1 MSNVSLINQFQ
12 KLIDSELMVLLIM
25 SGILLVIM
33 LTVAF
38 LCVKL
43 VQAVRRNSEKADRPP
58 KQKKEKTPKKSKR
71 EKAFHLE
78 EPPVPE
84 EPPKL
89 EEPPIPEET
98 PKPKKKKAEK
108 PEKQKR
114 HRGNRKDD
122 SSSEQLSNETLSEV
136 TDVMLEQK
144 ANHRPAPQKKKRDKL
159 MKAKRTSAFSLKRKA
174 KKLKVPTNVQKTI
187 PYDVVYEQDGI
198 IEIAPGLF
206 TKSYLLQDINYQIA
220 KQSEQDEM
228 FLKYGEFLNSF
239 DPSLRFQISIN
250 QRNIDM
256 ARFESET
263 MLPLKGDN
271 LDYLREER
279 NKIMKDKIREGR
291 NNMVKEKYLTV
302 LCKADSLE
310 AAQTVFS
317 RLDTEMNT
325 NISKIGNAQIT
336 PLTTPQRLEILH
348 DIYNIGSEGCFGN
361 NIEFDLDGNP
371 VFAKEKFLFGIMRR
385 QGLTTKDMIAPS
397 SFTFKSDY
405 GMIGDKYFR
414 ALFIRQLP
422 TYVNDAVLTELTKT
436 DCNMLTSLIFQPIEG
451 EQALKMAKYQIVNI
465 NANVVEK
472 QKQASKA
479 GYSTE
484 LISPDL
490 KDAAEEADS
499 LLRDLT
505 SKNQKLFYMTLVI
518 VHFADDLKT
527 LNSDTKTIQGIGRRL
542 LCNVKKLS
550 WQQENGLNT
559 ALPLCNNQLHVK
571 RTLTTEC
578 AAVFMPFDTQELN
591 EPTGMYYGIN
601 AVSHNLIR
609 MDRRQKKN
617 GNGFIFGTPGSG
629 KSMSAKE
636 SMLTVLL
643 STDDTV
649 LVLDPEG
656 EYAEMAELLD
666 GEVIRIA
673 AGGDTHINPFDIEMD
688 TDSDDDPITMK
699 SDFIVSLCETVLG
712 ERYGLTPTQR
722 TIIDRCVHSVYK
734 PYLDSFKD
742 GKYDESKLPTMVE
755 FWDQLRAQKGYD
767 ASVLAEGLELYVT
780 GSLNIFA
787 HRTNV
792 QYNKRFVIFDIK
804 DIGST
809 MKSMGMLVIL
819 DNIWNRI
826 MRGRRERKYTWFFA
840 DEIYLLF
847 KQNSSAEFLRNLWKR
862 ARKFYGIPT
871 GITQNV
877 SDLLEN
883 DIARTMISN
892 CEFIQML
899 NQAPLDRA
907 QLAEL
912 LNISDTQLSF
922 ITNASPGEGLIY
934 DGTVIVPFINKVPQD
949 TAEYEAMTTK
959 PAEVKAREA
968 RKEAERQKTEALAQK
983 AQQANDTPVL
993 PIVEKEQ
1000 ENTDEQAE

>member
-1 MSNVSLINQFQ
+1 MSNASLLKQLD
-12 KLIDSELMVLLIM
+12 KLVDSELMVVLIM

-38 LCVKL
+38 LCIKMI
-43 VQAVRRNSEKADRPP
+43 QALRQGGKDREDRVPKEQKEKPP
-58 KQKKEKTPKKSKR
+58 KKQKPEK
-71 EKAFHLE
+71 
-78 EPPVPE
+78 
-84 EPPKL
+84 PPKL
-89 EEPPIPEET
+89 EEPP
-98 PKPKKKKAEK
+98 KPKKQKPVKNKK
-108 PEKQKR
+108 PKQKKGFFLFR
-114 HRGNRKDD
+114 PFRKKKNAENDED
-122 SSSEQLSNETLSEV
+122 FLSNDALAEV
-136 TDVMLEQK
+136 TDVMVGQK
-144 ANHRPAPQKKKRDKL
+144 TQNRPSQPKKKKREKL
-159 MKAKRTSAFSLKRKA
+159 AKTKRTSASGVKRKA

-187 PYDVVYEQDGI
+187 PYEAVYEQDGI
-198 IEIAPGLF
+198 IEIAPGMF

-256 ARFESET
+256 ARFEAET
-263 MLPLKGDN
+263 MLPLKGDK

-310 AAQTVFS
+310 AAHTVFS
-317 RLDTEMNT
+317 RLDTEMST

-336 PLTTPQRLEILH
+336 SLSTSQRLEILH

-361 NIEFDLDGNP
+361 NIEFDLDGSP
-371 VFAKEKFLFGIMRR
+371 VFKKEKFRFDIMRR

-559 ALPLCNNQLHVK
+559 VLPLCNNQLHVK

-742 GKYDESKLPTMVE
+742 GKYDESKLPTMLE

-792 QYNKRFVIFDIK
+792 QYNKRFVVFDIK

-826 MRGRRERKYTWFFA
+826 MRGRKERKYTWFFA

-968 RKEAERQKTEALAQK
+968 RKEAERQKAAALAQK
-983 AQQANDTPVL
+983 EQQADDMSVL
-993 PIVEKEQ
+993 PMIETEY
-1000 ENTDEQAE
+1000 ENTDVQDD

>member
-1 MSNVSLINQFQ
+1 MSNVSLFHGLNE
-12 KLIDSELMVLLIM
+12 LLDSELMVLLIM
-25 SGILLVIM
+25 TGILLLIM

-43 VQAVRRNSEKADRPP
+43 FQTLRHSGGEKVEKPP
-58 KQKKEKTPKKSKR
+58 KVKKEKPPKPPKIKR
-71 EKAFHLE
+71 EKQPKLQA
-78 EPPVPE
+78 
-84 EPPKL
+84 PPKAKKRKIDKDFRKDNGYHKVHHPADGQEKL
-89 EEPPIPEET
+89 SNAAISEVTDIMLQQKSNNRPAA
-98 PKPKKKKAEK
+98 PKKKKREK
-108 PEKQKR
+108 LAKVKR
-114 HRGNRKDD
+114 
-122 SSSEQLSNETLSEV
+122 S
-136 TDVMLEQK
+136 
-144 ANHRPAPQKKKRDKL
+144 
-159 MKAKRTSAFSLKRKA
+159 SAFGVKLKA

-187 PYDVVYEQDGI
+187 PYEVVYEQDGI
-198 IEIAPGLF
+198 IEIAPGQF
-206 TKSYLLQDINYQIA
+206 TKSYLMQDINYQIA

-256 ARFESET
+256 ARFEAET
-263 MLPLKGDN
+263 MLPLRGDN

-279 NKIMKDKIREGR
+279 NKILKDKIREGR

-310 AAQTVFS
+310 AAHSIFS
-317 RLDTEMNT
+317 RLDTEMST
-325 NISKIGNAQIT
+325 NIAKIGNAQIT
-336 PLTTPQRLEILH
+336 PLSTPQRLEILH

-361 NIEFDLDGNP
+361 NVELDAEGNP
-371 VFAKEKFLFGIMRR
+371 VFGKQKFLFDIMRR

-405 GMIGDKYFR
+405 GMVGSKYFR

-422 TYVNDAVLTELTKT
+422 TYVNDAVLSELTKT

-490 KDAAEEADS
+490 KDAADEADS

-643 STDDTV
+643 NTDDTV

-688 TDSDDDPITMK
+688 TDSEDDPITMK

-722 TIIDRCVHSVYK
+722 TIIDRCVHMVYK

-742 GKYDESKLPTMVE
+742 GKFDEGKLPTMVD

-767 ASVLAEGLELYVT
+767 ASILAEGLELYVT

-792 QYNKRFVIFDIK
+792 QYNKRFVVFDIK

-847 KQNSSAEFLRNLWKR
+847 KQASSAEFLRNLWKR

-899 NQAPLDRA
+899 NQAPLDRV

-922 ITNASPGEGLIY
+922 ITNAGPGEGLIY

-968 RKEAERQKTEALAQK
+968 RKEAERQKAAMLAQK
-983 AQQANDTPVL
+983 ELEEVSPSMPAKIETEYKNTEAQ
-993 PIVEKEQ
+993 ES
-1000 ENTDEQAE
+1000 

>member
-1 MSNVSLINQFQ
+1 MSFASIFEEVQ
-12 KLIDSELMVLLIM
+12 KSMDSELMVLLVM
-25 SGILLVIM
+25 SGILLLIM
-33 LTVAF
+33 LSVAF
-38 LCVKL
+38 LCIKL
-43 VQAVRRNSEKADRPP
+43 VQAVRFSGKDKPP
-58 KQKKEKTPKKSKR
+58 KEPKVKKEKPPKPQKVKEPKAKKEKTPK
-71 EKAFHLE
+71 A
-78 EPPVPE
+78 
-84 EPPKL
+84 
-89 EEPPIPEET
+89 
-98 PKPKKKKAEK
+98 AK
-108 PEKQKR
+108 PEKRSKKKGFFLF
-114 HRGNRKDD
+114 RGKDRSLD
-122 SSSEQLSNETLSEV
+122 DGRLSNEALSEV
-136 TDVMLEQK
+136 TDILVEQK
-144 ANHRPAPQKKKRDKL
+144 DAHRPAPPKKQKREKL
-159 MKAKRTSAFSLKRKA
+159 AKAKRSSSLGVKRKA
-174 KKLKVPTNVQKTI
+174 RKLKVPTNVQKTI
-187 PYDVVYEQDGI
+187 PYEAVYESNGI
-198 IEIAPGLF
+198 IEIAPGQF
-206 TKSYLLQDINYQIA
+206 TKSYLMQDVNYQIA
-220 KQSEQDEM
+220 KQSEQDDM

-239 DPSLRFQISIN
+239 EPSLRFQITTN

-256 ARFESET
+256 ARFELET
-263 MLPLKGDN
+263 MLPLKGDK

-279 NKIMKDKIREGR
+279 NKILKDKIREGR

-310 AAQTVFS
+310 AAQTLFA
-317 RLDTEMNT
+317 RLDTEMT
-325 NISKIGNAQIT
+325 ANIAKIGNAQLQ
-336 PLTTPQRLEILH
+336 PLSTSQRLEILH
-348 DIYNIGSEGCFGN
+348 DIYNIGSEGLFGN
-361 NIEFDLDGNP
+361 NVELDAEGKP
-371 VFAKEKFLFGIMRR
+371 VFCKEKFVFDIMRR

-422 TYVNDAVLTELTKT
+422 TYVNDTVLSELTKT

-490 KDAAEEADS
+490 KDAADEADS

-527 LNSDTKTIQGIGRRL
+527 LNTDTKTIQGIGRRL

-643 STDDTV
+643 TTDDVV

-673 AGGDTHINPFDIEMD
+673 AGGDAHINPFDIEMD
-688 TDSDDDPITMK
+688 AGGEDDPITMK

-722 TIIDRCVHSVYK
+722 TIIDRCVHNVYK
-734 PYLDSFKD
+734 PYLDSFHD
-742 GKYDESKLPTMVE
+742 GKFDESKLPTMRE

-767 ASVLAEGLELYVT
+767 AATLAEGLELYVT

-792 QYNKRFVIFDIK
+792 QYSKRFVVFDIK

-826 MRGRRERKYTWFFA
+826 MQGRKERRYTWFFA

-877 SDLLEN
+877 SDLLES

-968 RKEAERQKTEALAQK
+968 RKEAERLKAEAMAAQ
-983 AQQANDTPVL
+983 
-993 PIVEKEQ
+993 
-1000 ENTDEQAE
+1000 NTKSAAAEMPGAPQPLEPAAPLSSD

>member
-1 MSNVSLINQFQ
+1 MLKETLPDALSNIINDDLMIFLILAGTLLLIALAVIFLFI
-12 KLIDSELMVLLIM
+12 KLIQSL
-25 SGILLVIM
+25 
-33 LTVAF
+33 
-38 LCVKL
+38 
-43 VQAVRRNSEKADRPP
+43 RRSPGEKAERPP
-58 KQKKEKTPKKSKR
+58 KEKKEK
-71 EKAFHLE
+71 
-78 EPPVPE
+78 
-84 EPPKL
+84 PPKPVK
-89 EEPPIPEET
+89 EPKPQKA
-98 PKPKKKKAEK
+98 PKPKKEKKSK
-108 PEKQKR
+108 PAKEGKQ
-114 HRGNRKDD
+114 GLFSRKNKDSGADD
-122 SSSEQLSNETLSEV
+122 QKLSNAQLSDM
-136 TDVMLEQK
+136 TDIMLDQK
-144 ANHRPAPQKKKRDKL
+144 SQKHAVQPKKKKREK
-159 MKAKRTSAFSLKRKA
+159 LKRAKHATPGALKWKA
-174 KKLKVPTNVQKTI
+174 RKLKVPTNVQKTI

-198 IEIAPGLF
+198 IETSPGVF
-206 TKSYLLQDINYQIA
+206 SKSYLIQDINYQIA

-239 DPSLRFQISIN
+239 EPAHRFQITIN

-256 ARFESET
+256 ARFENET

-279 NKIMKDKIREGR
+279 NNMLKDKIREGR

-302 LCKADSLE
+302 SCKADSLDN
-310 AAQTVFS
+310 ARGIFS
-317 RLDTEMNT
+317 RLDTEMAANV
-325 NISKIGNAQIT
+325 NKIGNAQLH
-336 PLTTPQRLEILH
+336 PLSTPQRLEILH
-348 DIYNIGSEGCFGN
+348 DIYNIGSEGFFGN
-361 NIEFDLDGNP
+361 NVELDADGNP
-371 VFAKEKFLFGIMRR
+371 AFGKEKFLFEIMRR

-405 GMIGDKYFR
+405 GMIGDTYFR

-490 KDAAEEADS
+490 KDAADEAES

-505 SKNQKLFYMTLVI
+505 AKNQKLFYMTLVI

-527 LNSDTKTIQGIGRRL
+527 LNADTKTIQGIGRRL

-591 EPTGMYYGIN
+591 EPTGMYYGNN

-609 MDRRQKKN
+609 LDRRQKKN

-629 KSMSAKE
+629 KSMSAKQE
-636 SMLTVLL
+636 MLTVLL
-643 STDDTV
+643 STDDDV
-649 LVLDPEG
+649 IVIDPEG
-656 EYAEMAELLD
+656 EYYEMAELL
-666 GEVIRIA
+666 GGQVIRIA
-673 AGGDTHINPFDIEMD
+673 AGGDTHINPFDIDMD
-688 TDSDDDPITMK
+688 IGGEDDPITIK
-699 SDFIVSLCETVLG
+699 SDFIVSMCETVLG
-712 ERYGLTPTQR
+712 ERYGLNPTQR
-722 TIIDRCVHSVYK
+722 SIIDRCVHNVYK
-734 PYLDSFKD
+734 PYLDSLKD
-742 GKYDESKLPTMVE
+742 GKFDESKLPTMHE

-767 ASVLAEGLELYVT
+767 ASTLAEGLELYVK

-787 HRTNV
+787 FPTNV
-792 QYNKRFVIFDIK
+792 QTNKRFVVFDIK

-826 MRGRRERKYTWFFA
+826 MQGRRLNKYTWFFA

-934 DGTVIVPFINKVPQD
+934 DGTVIVPFVNKLPQD

-959 PAEVKAREA
+959 PAEIKAREA
-968 RKEAERQKTEALAQK
+968 RREAERLKAAALEAKATAAEQPESASEALPDSAE
-983 AQQANDTPVL
+983 T
-993 PIVEKEQ
+993 Q
-1000 ENTDEQAE
+1000 EDSSSITVN

>member
-1 MSNVSLINQFQ
+1 MTHMRIPGQANMLDQLLDND
-12 KLIDSELMVLLIM
+12 LLVLLILA
-25 SGILLVIM
+25 GILLLV
-33 LTVAF
+33 F
-38 LCVKL
+38 LAVVFLFVKL
-43 VQAVRRNSEKADRPP
+43 IQSVRNSREGKAEKP
-58 KQKKEKTPKKSKR
+58 
-71 EKAFHLE
+71 
-78 EPPVPE
+78 
-84 EPPKL
+84 
-89 EEPPIPEET
+89 
-98 PKPKKKKAEK
+98 PKPKKEKRKKSKKDRNTADKNLSDEEPSTEEPSVPAK
-108 PEKQKR
+108 PERKQRVKR
-114 HRGNRKDD
+114 RKAKQEKGTEDNPDLNAAPD
-122 SSSEQLSNETLSEV
+122 SKLSNAQLSDI
-136 TDVMLEQK
+136 TDVMLDQK
-144 ANHRPAPQKKKRDKL
+144 AQLRPAPQKKEKHAKL
-159 MKAKRTSAFSLKRKA
+159 KKAKRSTPIFVKWKA
-174 KKLKVPTNVQKTI
+174 RKLKVPTNVQKTI
-187 PYDVVYEQDGI
+187 PYDAVYEQDGI
-198 IEIAPGLF
+198 IELSPGLF

-239 DPSLRFQISIN
+239 EPAHRFQITIN

-256 ARFESET
+256 TRFENET
-263 MLPLKGDN
+263 MLPLRGDN

-279 NKIMKDKIREGR
+279 NKMLKDKIREGR

-302 LCKADSLE
+302 ACKAESLE
-310 AAQTVFS
+310 NARSIFS
-317 RLDTEMNT
+317 RLDTELAA
-325 NISKIGNAQIT
+325 NINKIGNAQIQ
-336 PLTTPQRLEILH
+336 PLSTPQRLEILH
-348 DIYNIGSEGCFGN
+348 DIYNIGSEGYFGN
-361 NIEFDLDGNP
+361 NVELDADGTP
-371 VFAKEKFLFGIMRR
+371 VFAKDKFLFEIMRR
-385 QGLTTKDMIAPS
+385 QGLTTKDMIAPD

-422 TYVNDAVLTELTKT
+422 TYVNDAVLAELTKT
-436 DCNMLTSLIFQPIEG
+436 DCNMLTSLCFQPIEG

-490 KDAAEEADS
+490 KDAADEADS

-527 LNSDTKTIQGIGRRL
+527 LNADTKTIQGIGRRL

-550 WQQENGLNT
+550 WQQENGLNS
-559 ALPLCNNQLHVK
+559 ALPLCNNQLHIK

-591 EPTGMYYGIN
+591 EPTGMYYGNN

-609 MDRRQKKN
+609 LDRRQKKN

-629 KSMSAKE
+629 KSMSAKQE
-636 SMLTVLL
+636 MLTVLL
-643 STDDTV
+643 STDDYV
-649 LVLDPEG
+649 IVIDPEG
-656 EYAEMAELLD
+656 EYYEMAELLG

-673 AGGDTHINPFDIEMD
+673 AGGDTYINPFDIDMD
-688 TDSDDDPITMK
+688 LGGEDDPITIK
-699 SDFIVSLCETVLG
+699 SDFIVSMCETVLG
-712 ERYGLTPTQR
+712 ERYGLNPTQR
-722 TIIDRCVHSVYK
+722 SIIDRCVHNVYK

-742 GKYDESKLPTMVE
+742 GKFDENKLPTMHE

-767 ASVLAEGLELYVT
+767 AATLAEGLELYVK

-787 HRTNV
+787 HPTNV
-792 QYNKRFVIFDIK
+792 EYNKRFVVFDIR

-826 MRGRRERKYTWFFA
+826 MKGRRENKYTWFFA

-922 ITNASPGEGLIY
+922 ITNSSPGEGLIY
-934 DGTVIVPFINKVPQD
+934 DGTVIVPFVNKLPKD

-959 PAEVKAREA
+959 PAEIKAREA
-968 RKEAERQKTEALAQK
+968 KKEAERLKALANEAKETSAQPAPAK
-983 AQQANDTPVL
+983 ADPA
-993 PIVEKEQ
+993 
-1000 ENTDEQAE
+1000 AEDAASI